1 MKLSNLRDLLAVAE
15 LGSLRAAGRHL
26 GIAQPVITRS
36 IRELERELGVS
47 LFERHAKGVRLTD
60 MGKIFVRRVESSQ
73 SEIRR
78 AREEIA
84 QLKGEMVGE
93 VSVALSTATCMGLMP
108 SALNAFRKR
117 YPDGMVK
124 VTESLFQPIE
134 NDLVS
139 GRIDFWVGPLDP
151 SGISPQFAVERMF
164 DNNRRVVARKGH
176 ALASAR
182 SLRDLVGARWIRP
195 TLSTRNT
202 EGDFDAMFARLDL
215 PPPKIVVQ
223 SRSALMTALTVAN
236 TDLLTILP
244 QQWIDFAPM
253 AGLFEPLDLIEPML
267 AAPMCIVKHQRMP
280 LTPLAEHLCD
290 QLRRAGTEYGHRQK
304 WNGAD

>member
-1 MKLSNLRDLLAVAE
+1 MKLHNFRDLLAVAE

-108 SALNAFRKR
+108 SALNAFHKR
-117 YPDGMVK
+117 YPDGMINI
-124 VTESLFQPIE
+124 TESLFQPIE
-134 NDLVS
+134 KDLVS
-139 GRIDFWVGPLDP
+139 GKIDFWVGPLDHARL
-151 SGISPQFAVERMF
+151 SPQFGVERMF

-176 ALASAR
+176 ALALAR
-182 SLRDLVGARWIRP
+182 SLTDLVGAGWIRP
-195 TLSTRNT
+195 TLSTRDT
-202 EGDFDAMFARLDL
+202 EGDFRAMFARLDL

-223 SRSALMTALTVAN
+223 SRSALMTALAVAN

-290 QLRRAGTEYGHRQK
+290 LLRRAGTQYADRQMSTAK
-304 WNGAD
+304 